1 MAWQLG
7 NSYLAYP
14 SGQESPD
21 LADQMKA
28 FNDNATVSPALGF
41 SFNSS
46 KVLTQVSALTAIAD
60 QYRKSLET
68 GSANLSVLDEFNA
81 KLKAAGLADV
91 IAEKQR
97 QYDAWRAAKIKR

>member
-14 SGQESPD
+14 SEGESLD

-28 FNDNATVSPALGF
+28 FNDKAIVSPALGF
-41 SFNSS
+41 SFDSGR
-46 KVLTQVSALTAIAD
+46 VLSQVSALTAIAD

-68 GSANLSVLDEFNA
+68 GSADLSMLDEFNA
-81 KLKAAGLADV
+81 KLKAAGLTDV

-97 QYDAWRAAKIKR
+97 QYDAWRAAQR